1 MNINDLYL
9 KEKEKFKYAC
19 QEKLSL
25 GKKNVVKDIYQISC
39 FTNFNIKDL
48 QKKFEEE
55 NANFDPKE
63 GHSLYVGNCVITKKC
78 VRAVYKFMGITDEL
92 EFMSS
97 SVDNKHHIEF
107 WIGRKAKCTF
117 HEGRAK
123 ACCYTDI
130 EDTIKV
136 FFSYFYPE
144 EYITIEK

>member
-1 MNINDLYL
+1 METKDYSRNAKEVWEEVKSIFSDNPEEALKQCSLDL
-9 KEKEKFKYAC
+9 
-19 QEKLSL
+19 
-25 GKKNVVKDIYQISC
+25 KKI
-39 FTNFNIKDL
+39 
-48 QKKFEEE
+48 
-55 NANFDPKE
+55 ANYDPKE

-78 VRAVYKFMGITDEL
+78 VKAVHKFMGITDEL

-97 SVDNKHHIEF
+97 SNDNKHHIEF

-130 EDTIKV
+130 ENTIKV